1 MKNIILILHLL
12 LFTSLL
18 AQSVIGKWKTIDDV
32 SGEVKSIV
40 QIYEENGKIYG
51 KVIEIMDASK
61 RNRLC
66 ENCPGVLKNKPVLG
80 LKIINGL
87 EKNGSS
93 YENGKILDP
102 ESGKEYK
109 CYISLEDDKTLKVR
123 GYIGISLMGR
133 TQYWKR
139 I

>member
-12 LFTSLL
+12 LFTSLS

>member
-1 MKNIILILHLL
+1 MKKITFLL
-12 LFTSLL
+12 CLFLFFSVE

>member
-1 MKNIILILHLL
+1 MKHVLL
-12 LFTSLL
+12 TMSLFFFATLS
-18 AQSVIGKWKTIDDV
+18 AQSVVGKWKTIDDV
-32 SGEVKSIV
+32 TGEVKSVV

-66 ENCPGVLKNKPVLG
+66 ENCLGALKNKPVLG

-87 EKNGSS
+87 EKNGNAF
-93 YENGKILDP
+93 ENGKILDP

-123 GYIGISLMGR
+123 GYIGIALMGR